1 MDNDKSYNKFSGM
14 PIRNIDGLSGD
25 PELNA
30 LTEKIIGCAFT
41 VSNTLGGGFLEKV
54 YENALAHE
62 IRKNGLSVSQQKEI
76 TVYYDNAI
84 VGTYIAD
91 LIVDGRVM
99 IELKVVKTLD
109 DAHVA
114 QCINYLRATGM
125 HICLLMNFARTKLDF
140 RRIVYN

>member
-1 MDNDKSYNKFSGM
+1 MW
-14 PIRNIDGLSGD
+14 
-25 PELNA
+25 
-30 LTEKIIGCAFT
+30 FT

-62 IRKNGLSVSQQKEI
+62 IRKNGLSVIQQKEI
-76 TVYYDNAI
+76 TVYYDHTV

-91 LIVDGRVM
+91 LIVDDRIMV
-99 IELKVVKTLD
+99 ELKVVKTLD
-109 DAHVA
+109 DTHVA

-125 HICLLMNFARTKLDF
+125 HVCLLMNFARTKLDF